1 MKNFQKQ
8 SILQDKANKDLLRD
22 FESELVLVE
31 HRSEATSYTYS
42 TVIKVL
48 LVWCDEKDKDLSVFS
63 LNDLIYFLAS
73 RSTLIDSFTLAK
85 EISAIRAFADFLV
98 RRGIWR
104 ENLASLIDRPP
115 TSRRIPKVLSVGDVE
130 LLLAAIDSSTLVGKR
145 DAALFELIYS
155 CGLRVSEVCSL
166 LLVNVHLDEKL
177 LLVCGKG
184 SKERLVPFADTALEK
199 LKDYLFNARSFLLK
213 GRNANEVF
221 VSQKGRAISRKT
233 VWKRFKELEKIAGFS
248 AHVHTLRHS
257 FATHLL
263 EGGASLR
270 EVQVLLGH
278 SDIATTEIYTHVDDK
293 RLQNYHERFFPGHGD
308 EKK

>member
-1 MKNFQKQ
+1 MKNFQKPL
-8 SILQDKANKDLLRD
+8 ILQDRTSEDLLKS

-31 HRSEATSYTYS
+31 HRSEATSYTYCS
-42 TVIKVL
+42 AVRVL
-48 LVWCDEKDKDLSVFS
+48 LVWCAEKGKDLGEFS
-63 LNDLIYFLAS
+63 LNDLIYFLAA

-98 RRGIWR
+98 RCGIWR
-104 ENLASLIDRPP
+104 ENLAALIDRPP
-115 TSRRIPKVLSVGDVE
+115 TSRRIPKVLSVDEVDRF
-130 LLLAAIDSSTLVGKR
+130 LSCIDSSTLTGKR
-145 DAALFELIYS
+145 DTALFELIYS

-166 LLVNVHLDEKL
+166 LLANVHLDEKF

-184 SKERLVPFADTALEK
+184 SKERLVPFAEQAQKK
-199 LKDYLFNARSFLLK
+199 LRDYLFNVRGLLLK
-213 GRNANEVF
+213 GRNVNEVF

-233 VWKRFKELEKIAGFS
+233 VWKRFKEIEKLAGFS

-293 RLQNYHERFFPGHGD
+293 RLQNYHERFFPGHAD
-308 EKK
+308 KKE